1 MASAA
6 KPNGARVATADDM
19 DAIVSTLT
27 SAFFRDPVWGPVF
40 SDDHRAAHAA
50 VMWRLYT
57 TSALRY
63 PFTFVTSNVEAAA
76 LWIPPGGTEL
86 TAAEEASVEELLTS
100 TAGATS
106 AHAIMAIYDQLEA
119 EHPEEP
125 CFYLSLLGVHDD
137 HRGAGLGMTLLAES
151 LARIDALDAA
161 AYLEST
167 NPANNARYESVG
179 FRERGQI
186 VLASGHVVTTM
197 WRPGRGAALG

>member
-1 MASAA
+1 MSQEFATL
-6 KPNGARVATADDM
+6 NARLATFADV

-40 SDDHRAAHAA
+40 SDEHRAAHAA

-57 TSALRY
+57 TSAFRY
-63 PFTFVTSNVEAAA
+63 PFTFVTPNVEAAA

-100 TAGATS
+100 TAGADS
-106 AHAIMAIYDQLEA
+106 ARAIMTIYEQLDA
-119 EHPEEP
+119 EHPAEP

-137 HRGAGLGMTLLAES
+137 HRGAGVGMALLADS
-151 LARIDALDAA
+151 LARIDALGAA

-179 FRERGQI
+179 FRKRGQI
-186 VLASGHVVTTM
+186 VMGSGHVVTTM
-197 WRPGRGAALG
+197 WRAGR